1 MSHFYVST
9 RKVRFKAPQ
18 VDTPWH
24 VTKYIH
30 TGNRYDSVL
39 PAWLL
44 LFLNGVRC
52 HRGSR
57 DSSAESKTSQKR
69 NGVVK
74 GRKESNGESGIELG
88 EGFVSVRWR
97 PIVSISQTHT
107 RNTAHARACADFAFH
122 SRCFYA
128 SHRLSFSPSAVP
140 PSASFYTIH
149 GVSFLFFTRHARQS
163 RASFFLSLS
172 LYRFPFFRVASADAI
187 FPAAFTMQIEP
198 FTVYIFPFFLPF
210 LFFLFLVLFLCS
222 VLLSSFIYS
231 FIRGSYSFGRSR
243 RPFLW
248 FLWFFTRPFLF
259 SFFFK
264 KGNRSSFHVNTM
276 KRILDLTNSHGYRFA

>member
-172 LYRFPFFRVASADAI
+172 LSIASLFSASPAPMRFFRPRSPCKSNRSRCTY
-187 FPAAFTMQIEP
+187 FPS
-198 FTVYIFPFFLPF
+198 FFLFFFSFFWSFSFAPFSYRLLFIRLSVDRTLLAVPGARFFDFYDFSLALFSF
-210 LFFLFLVLFLCS
+210 LFFLKKEIDP
-222 VLLSSFIYS
+222 LS
-231 FIRGSYSFGRSR
+231 
-243 RPFLW
+243 
-248 FLWFFTRPFLF
+248 
-259 SFFFK
+259 
-264 KGNRSSFHVNTM
+264 M
-276 KRILDLTNSHGYRFA
+276 